1 MLLFCWP
8 GIGECQTGNLNWIAG
23 PWPLRPGQRP
33 ATLAGSALRLPRP
46 GGAFAVRAKLG
57 SSSCS
62 AGQHGLIIMP
72 AWLLNQWLG
81 PGHWGLV
88 GGLSHQQALLWDS
101 YKIQSGA
108 LAVRVKLGCV
118 GCPAGHCMH
127 WLMPDWQ
134 LELGPDL
141 WGLVNCLP
149 QWQVLYSDHY
159 KIQGSAF
166 VASAG
171 PSCYSSLEGH
181 RHQQITHQIIPDIQ
195 LEQWLGLSCY

>member
-8 GIGECQTGNLNWIAG
+8 GRRLATWTGLLG
-23 PWPLRPGQRP
+23 PDLWDLVNGLPHLQ
-33 ATLAGSALRLPRP
+33 ALHSDHHVIQ
-46 GGAFAVRAKLG
+46 GGALAVRAKLG

-62 AGQHGLIIMP
+62 AGQ
-72 AWLLNQWLG
+72 AWANHNASLATYQTVTG
-81 PGHWGLV
+81 PWLV